1 MRRIT
6 KERSCFR
13 ITRMKVKKR
22 PEHTDA
28 IHQRLDQL
36 RESKRIRAKR
46 YRMRKKQR
54 EIDCEYNLQTLK
66 TQNKS
71 LREEVTQLRKE
82 KKQMSANLTY
92 YMTYFQQ
99 HSTQTYHQEFPT
111 QTYHPV
117 HHRYPVNNEAWISA
131 RWNIEAIEGY
141 PSTEALLSIQED
153 NHSDNDDNDV
163 INNQETNP
171 NKIQDKKL
179 ATIMKNVL

>member
-1 MRRIT
+1 M
-6 KERSCFR
+6 KE
-13 ITRMKVKKR
+13 KKR

-36 RESKRIRAKR
+36 RENKRIRAKT

-71 LREEVTQLRKE
+71 LKEEVIRLRKE
-82 KKQMSANLTY
+82 KEQMSANLTY

-99 HSTQTYHQEFPT
+99 YSAQTYHQ
-111 QTYHPV
+111 V
-117 HHRYPVNNEAWISA
+117 HHRYPVNNGAWNTA
-131 RWNIEAIEGY
+131 RWNIEAIEGH
-141 PSTEALLSIQED
+141 PSTETLLSIQED
-153 NHSDNDDNDV
+153 NQSDNDDNDV
-163 INNQETNP
+163 INNQGTNP
-171 NKIQDKKL
+171 NKMQDKEL